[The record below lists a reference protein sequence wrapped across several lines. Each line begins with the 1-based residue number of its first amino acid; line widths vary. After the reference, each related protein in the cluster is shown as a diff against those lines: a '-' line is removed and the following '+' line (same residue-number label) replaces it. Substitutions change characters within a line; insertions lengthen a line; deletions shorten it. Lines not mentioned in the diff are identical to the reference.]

1 MDARVHLNPG
11 HSICL
16 KAAFQEHLVEQEKSY
31 QIVILKSAAYCFVF
45 ALSIFFSL
53 SLSLVPRY
61 PSVTRLSR
69 PAVLEISSTDMSRI
83 SAGSDRI

>member
-11 HSICL
+11 HFICL

-31 QIVILKSAAYCFVF
+31 QNVILKSAAYCFVF

-53 SLSLVPRY
+53 SLSCPQISQRDA
-61 PSVTRLSR
+61 SLSAR
-69 PAVLEISSTDMSRI
+69 GP
-83 SAGSDRI
+83 